1 MIEIAQELF
10 GMVAQFIN
18 WFFTLEIDLYQ
29 GQKISIGQLIVLF
42 LFVIVALYLVLS
54 AIGVVKGGGEND

>member
-10 GMVAQFIN
+10 SMVAQFIN